1 MYPSRGEATVVDT
14 LKVSKVGLGGF
25 EFEDDP
31 DWAGA
36 REVLSAAIDAGIDW
50 LDTAESYF
58 DGMNEL
64 AIGRALRDIGAEM
77 TISTKVAPAPNG
89 TGFAADQ
96 IRKACTT
103 SLERL
108 GVDRVE
114 MYLLHFPDRSGVPL
128 EETWASM
135 RGLVDDGLAERVGL
149 SNFDREQIERCLAV
163 GPVDLIQEG
172 LSPIDHL
179 ETRALATWCAERG
192 IAVVTY
198 EPLANGMLAGA
209 IRAPEDFA
217 RVVGDDY
224 REWGF
229 WKRLF
234 APGRF
239 ERSRAVA
246 DGMRAMADRLG
257 CSLAQVAIAWNLHQ
271 PGVTATLVG
280 TRSPAHIRDDA
291 AAAAIALTDEQ
302 LAELD
307 ASIPLGP
314 TFAADGADGDG

>member
-1 MYPSRGEATVVDT
+1 MGGT
-14 LKVSKVGLGGF
+14 LQISKVGLGGY
-25 EFEDDP
+25 EFGDDP

-50 LDTAESYF
+50 LDTAEQYF

-64 AIGRALRDIGAEM
+64 TIGRGLRDIGAEM
-77 TISTKVAPAPNG
+77 TISTKVAPAPDG
-89 TGFAADQ
+89 TGFAPDQ
-96 IRKACTT
+96 IRKACLT

-108 GVDRVE
+108 GVERVD
-114 MYLLHFPDRSGVPL
+114 MYLLHWPDGTGVRL
-128 EETWASM
+128 EDTWTSM
-135 RGLVDDGLAERVGL
+135 RRLVDDGLAGHVGL

-179 ETRALATWCAERG
+179 ETRELARWCAERG

-209 IRAPEDFA
+209 IGAPEDFA
-217 RVVGDDY
+217 RVVGEDY
-224 REWGF
+224 QDWPF
-229 WKRLF
+229 WQRLF
-234 APGRF
+234 SLGRF

-246 DGMRAMADRLG
+246 DGMRAVADRLG
-257 CSLAQVAIAWNLHQ
+257 CTLAQVAIAWNLHQ
-271 PGVTATLVG
+271 PGVTATLAG
-280 TRSPAHIRDDA
+280 TRNPAHIRADA
-291 AAAAIALTDEQ
+291 AAASIGLTEGD

-307 ASIPLGP
+307 ALIPLGP
-314 TFAADGADGDG
+314 TFATDGADGEG

>member
-1 MYPSRGEATVVDT
+1 MANT
-14 LKVSKVGLGGF
+14 LKVSKVGLGGY

-36 REVLSAAIDAGIDW
+36 REVLAAAIDAGIDW

-64 AIGRALRDIGAEM
+64 TIGRALRDIGAEM
-77 TISTKVAPAPNG
+77 TISTKVAPAPDG
-89 TGFAADQ
+89 TGFGRDQ

-108 GVDRVE
+108 RVE
-114 MYLLHFPDRSGVPL
+114 RVDMYLLHWPDRTGIEL

-135 RGLVDDGLAERVGL
+135 RGLVDDGLVERVGL
-149 SNFDREQIERCLAV
+149 SNFDREQIERCLAI
-163 GPVDLIQEG
+163 GSVDLIQEG

-179 ETRALATWCAERG
+179 ETRELARWCAERG

-198 EPLANGMLAGA
+198 EPLGNGMLAGA
-209 IRAPEDFA
+209 IRSPEDVS
-217 RVVGDDY
+217 RVVGDGY
-224 REWGF
+224 QEWDF

-234 APGRF
+234 SPGRF

-246 DGMRAMADRLG
+246 DGMHAVADRIG
-257 CSLAQVAIAWNLHQ
+257 CTLAQVAIAWNLHQ
-271 PGVTATLVG
+271 PGVTAALAG
-280 TRSPAHIRDDA
+280 TRNPAHIRDDA
-291 AAAAIALTDEQ
+291 AAAAIELTEDQ

-307 ASIPLGP
+307 TLISMGP
-314 TFAADGADGDG
+314 TFAPDGVDGGG

>member
-1 MYPSRGEATVVDT
+1 VGGT
-14 LKVSKVGLGGF
+14 LQISKVGLGGY

-50 LDTAESYF
+50 LDTAEQYF

-64 AIGRALRDIGAEM
+64 TIGRALRDIGLEM
-77 TISTKVAPAPNG
+77 TISTKVAPAPDG
-89 TGFAADQ
+89 TGFAPDQ
-96 IRKACTT
+96 IRKACLT

-108 GVDRVE
+108 GVERVE
-114 MYLLHFPDRSGVPL
+114 MYLLHWPDGTGVQL
-128 EETWASM
+128 EETWTSM
-135 RGLVDDGLAERVGL
+135 RRLVDDGLAGHVGL

-179 ETRALATWCAERG
+179 ETRDLAGWSAERG

-209 IRAPEDFA
+209 IGAPEDFA
-217 RVVGDDY
+217 RVVGEEYQD
-224 REWGF
+224 WPF
-229 WKRLF
+229 WQRLF
-234 APGRF
+234 APRRF

-246 DGMRAMADRLG
+246 DGMRAVADRLG
-257 CSLAQVAIAWNLHQ
+257 CTLAQVAIAWNLHQ
-271 PGVTATLVG
+271 PGVTATLAG
-280 TRSPAHIRDDA
+280 TRNPAHIRADA
-291 AAAAIALTDEQ
+291 AAASIGLTEGD

-307 ASIPLGP
+307 ALIPLGP
-314 TFAADGADGDG
+314 TFATDGADGEG

>member
-1 MYPSRGEATVVDT
+1 VGGT
-14 LKVSKVGLGGF
+14 LQISKVGLGGY
-25 EFEDDP
+25 EFGDDP

-50 LDTAESYF
+50 LDTAEQYF

-64 AIGRALRDIGAEM
+64 TIGRALRDIGAEM
-77 TISTKVAPAPNG
+77 TISTKVAPAPDG
-89 TGFAADQ
+89 TGFAPDQ
-96 IRKACTT
+96 IRKACLT

-108 GVDRVE
+108 GVERVD
-114 MYLLHFPDRSGVPL
+114 MYLLHWPDGTGVRL
-128 EETWASM
+128 EETWTSM
-135 RGLVDDGLAERVGL
+135 RRLVDDGLAGHVGL

-179 ETRALATWCAERG
+179 ETRELARWSAERG

-209 IRAPEDFA
+209 IGAPEDFA
-217 RVVGDDY
+217 RVVEDY
-224 REWGF
+224 EAWGF

-239 ERSRAVA
+239 ARSRAVA
-246 DGMRAMADRLG
+246 DGMRAVAGRLG
-257 CSLAQVAIAWNLHQ
+257 CTLAQVAIAWNLHQ
-271 PGVTATLVG
+271 PGVTATLAG
-280 TRSPAHIRDDA
+280 TRNPAHIRADA
-291 AAAAIALTDEQ
+291 AAASIGLTEGD

-307 ASIPLGP
+307 ALIPLGP
-314 TFAADGADGDG
+314 TFATDGADGEG